1 MQWGAS
7 LNESDQREPFMIGAE
22 PAATQRMLMMRA
34 AGGSCLLRERKRKG
48 KTERERESERERE
61 RERER
66 ARERARE
73 RERASER
80 ASERARARERERDRE
95 RDCIDTEDQRI
106 DINTYNI
113 HIYIYA
119 NI

>member
-48 KTERERESERERE
+48 KTERERESERESE

-73 RERASER
+73 RERERESER
-80 ASERARARERERDRE
+80 ASESERERERETGRE
-95 RDCIDTEDQRI
+95 IVSTQKI
-106 DINTYNI
+106 KG
-113 HIYIYA
+113 
-119 NI
+119 